1 MAKATG
7 RYNLIS
13 PKQDLEKGVVLS
25 DLCNFLV
32 SQAIQGWRVY
42 WAGIEFDVT
51 HKGMALLHRLKTND
65 FAPAWSMTRNLF
77 PHLFQNPN
85 STIESPLWALRVILA
100 AGIQD
105 QLIDQSLIEPLAG
118 ALGLISDW
126 LLTTNTNHFNMR
138 TQRVKEQLSLKMLS
152 LIRSNI
158 LKFINQLDALHVVN
172 YNGLLSSIEIG
183 TQNHTI
189 IITRTNMGFLVE
201 LQEPDKSAMNRKKP
215 GPAKFSLL
223 HESTLKAFTQ
233 GSSTRMQSLILEFNS
248 SLAI

>member
-13 PKQDLEKGVVLS
+13 PKKDLEKGLVLN
-25 DLCNFLV
+25 DLCTLSV
-32 SQAIQGWRVY
+32 AQTVQGWKVT

-51 HKGMALLHRLKTND
+51 QKGMALLHRLKTSD

-118 ALGLISDW
+118 ALGLIADW
-126 LLTTNTNHFNMR
+126 LLTTGTNHFQMR
-138 TQRVKEQLSLKMLS
+138 TQQAKEQLSLKMLS
-152 LIRSNI
+152 LVRSNI

-183 TQNHTI
+183 TKSHTI

-201 LQEPDKSAMNRKKP
+201 LQEPDKSAMNTRKP
-215 GPAKFSLL
+215 GPVKFSLL
-223 HESTLKAFTQ
+223 HESTLKTLAKKPATQ
-233 GSSTRMQSLILEFNS
+233 M
-248 SLAI
+248 